1 MKYVSLL
8 FVLLFSVCQQ
18 TSEVKRFEISELG
31 FSFEEPAW
39 YGIANPDFI
48 PTLKKYNWNVGTAI
62 TESTKLG
69 GIQIIRYYKDS
80 IRKDEKIF
88 IEISVSGLHKNLQDF
103 NKLLTYT
110 RSIKFAIPDI
120 KILQP
125 VTETSVSGKRAMTD
139 FKSYTETSRRG
150 PSHKLFVKSLKI
162 FMGTYTYSI
171 SMQAKNKEDVEVF
184 DSLVKTISIIK

>member
-103 NKLLTYT
+103 NKLLTHT
-110 RSIKFAIPDI
+110 
-120 KILQP
+120 
-125 VTETSVSGKRAMTD
+125 
-139 FKSYTETSRRG
+139 
-150 PSHKLFVKSLKI
+150 
-162 FMGTYTYSI
+162 
-171 SMQAKNKEDVEVF
+171 
-184 DSLVKTISIIK
+184 